1 LENSIIKKLRIK
13 EAMRIV
19 IINAPEG
26 YVKSLGRLPEK
37 ATIETGLKDT
47 HDLVLLFVK
56 NKAELNKMASAAARL
71 LKPDASF
78 WISFPKKSSGVSTD
92 LNRDE
97 GWRIMNTMNY
107 KGVSLIA
114 INETW
119 SAGRFK
125 LIENKA
131 AGKRTKTSSER
142 SSEDFKYIDQEKRI
156 VIAPADLKAALNKNK
171 TISEYFE
178 SLSFTNKKEYVRW
191 IIQAKREE
199 TRKERVKRTI
209 EKLLEGKRNPT
220 EK

>member
-1 LENSIIKKLRIK
+1 LENPIIKKLRIK
-13 EAMRIV
+13 EDMRIA

-26 YVKSLGRLPEK
+26 YIKSLGRLPK
-37 ATIETGLKDT
+37 NAAIETGLKDT
-47 HDLVLLFVK
+47 HDLVLLFAK
-56 NKAELNKMASAAARL
+56 NKAELNKMASVAARL

-78 WISFPKKSSGVSTD
+78 WISFPKKSSGISTD

-97 GWRIMNTMNY
+97 GWKIMDAMNY

-131 AGKRTKTSSER
+131 AGKRRKTSSER
-142 SSEDFKYIDQEKRI
+142 SSEDLKYIDQEKRVVI
-156 VIAPADLKAALNKNK
+156 VPADLKADLSKNK
-171 TISEYFE
+171 TISGYFE
-178 SLSFTNKKEYVRW
+178 SLSFTNKKEYIRW
-191 IIQAKREE
+191 IIEAKRED
-199 TRKERVKRTI
+199 TRKERVKKTM
-209 EKLLEGKRNPT
+209 EKLLKGKRNPT